1 MKNLLNKNV
10 TSINMD
16 NFQTVMK
23 EISRKENV
31 IDLTFGQ
38 PNFETPA
45 YIKKAGIEAI
55 SNNHSGYTDFL
66 GLYDLR
72 KEASKYMNRLYD
84 LNYDSESEVSITIG
98 ASEAVDLT
106 FLIILEQDSQ
116 DISC

>member
-23 EISRKENV
+23 EVSRKENV
-31 IDLTFGQ
+31 IDLTLGQ

-66 GLYDLR
+66 GLYILR
-72 KEASKYMNRLYD
+72 KETSKYMNRFYYLTYD
-84 LNYDSESEVSITIG
+84 LESDIIIIIADCEALYLIYLTI
-98 ASEAVDLT
+98 L
-106 FLIILEQDSQ
+106 
-116 DISC
+116 